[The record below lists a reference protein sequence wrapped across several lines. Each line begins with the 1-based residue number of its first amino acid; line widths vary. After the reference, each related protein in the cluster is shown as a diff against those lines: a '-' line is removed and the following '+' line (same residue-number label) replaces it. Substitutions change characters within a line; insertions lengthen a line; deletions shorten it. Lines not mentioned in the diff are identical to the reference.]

1 VISPIIPQ
9 VGREGE
15 DMNNYMGD
23 GAYPRHGTHTVEIS
37 LQWGEY
43 KGMVIVQVK
52 GNVIGASVIDSAL
65 DSLVDGDFQPDMSLG
80 QNHRHVVPI
89 SSGTEAGYVKYYRLF
104 NASGDELQIDYDDI
118 ADCIIGV
125 QIVGWEA
132 SD

>member
-1 VISPIIPQ
+1 M
-9 VGREGE
+9 
-15 DMNNYMGD
+15 DKYMG
-23 GAYPRHGTHTVEIS
+23 GVAYPRYGTHTVEVS

-65 DSLVDGDFQPDMSLG
+65 DSLVDGDFEPDMSLG

-89 SSGTEAGYVKYYRLF
+89 SSGKEAGYVKYYRLF

-118 ADCIIGV
+118 ADCIVGV
-125 QIVGWEA
+125 RIVGWEEV
-132 SD
+132 S

>member
-1 VISPIIPQ
+1 M
-9 VGREGE
+9 
-15 DMNNYMGD
+15 DNYMGD

-37 LQWGEY
+37 LQWSDY

-65 DSLVDGDFQPDMSLG
+65 DSLVDGDFEPNMHFA
-80 QNHRHVVPI
+80 QNQRHI
-89 SSGTEAGYVKYYRLF
+89 ELIESGTYEGFVKHYRLI
-104 NASGDELQIDYDDI
+104 NELGHVLHIDFDDI